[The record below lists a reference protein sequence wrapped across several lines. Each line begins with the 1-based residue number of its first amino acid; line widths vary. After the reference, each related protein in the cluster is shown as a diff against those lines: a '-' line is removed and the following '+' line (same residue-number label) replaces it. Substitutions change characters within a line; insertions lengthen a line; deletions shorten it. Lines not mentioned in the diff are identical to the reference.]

1 MSVRIAFVLAAL
13 VLASHSVLL
22 RADPVQVMGSYSG
35 PNWFDGQREA
45 DSGESLGCCTRTEWV
60 AVSCCYTPPGSV
72 GATGVLQGFTLGP
85 VRPGLMTLLID
96 GFWDTDSRDATG
108 SVSGSVV
115 SLADPSHPVT
125 LYSWNFPVPENSWI
139 SQTATFP
146 IELGTSFDVNLSA
159 SIKVG
164 TGDDAGGAL
173 IDQVQISAADV
184 PEPAALGL
192 VCSGLA
198 TCYLLR
204 KRARGTNA

>member
-1 MSVRIAFVLAAL
+1 
-13 VLASHSVLL
+13 
-22 RADPVQVMGSYSG
+22 
-35 PNWFDGQREA
+35 
-45 DSGESLGCCTRTEWV
+45 
-60 AVSCCYTPPGSV
+60 
-72 GATGVLQGFTLGP
+72 
-85 VRPGLMTLLID
+85 MTLFID
-96 GFWDTDSRDATG
+96 GFWDEDSREATG

-125 LYSWNFPVPENSWI
+125 LYSWNSPLPDLGSF

>member
-60 AVSCCYTPPGSV
+60 MVSCCYTPPGSV
-72 GATGVLQGFTLGP
+72 GASGVLQGFTLGP
-85 VRPGLMTLLID
+85 VRSGLMTLLIS
-96 GFWDTDSRDATG
+96 GEWVTDSRDATG

-125 LYSWNFPVPENSWI
+125 LYSWNFPSPENSWI

-146 IELGTSFDVNLSA
+146 IELGTSFTVNLSA
-159 SIKVG
+159 SINVG
-164 TGDDAGGAL
+164 SGYAAGGAL
-173 IDQVQISAADV
+173 VDEVQISAADV

>member
-1 MSVRIAFVLAAL
+1 
-13 VLASHSVLL
+13 
-22 RADPVQVMGSYSG
+22 
-35 PNWFDGQREA
+35 
-45 DSGESLGCCTRTEWV
+45 
-60 AVSCCYTPPGSV
+60 
-72 GATGVLQGFTLGP
+72 
-85 VRPGLMTLLID
+85 MTLLIS
-96 GFWDTDSRDATG
+96 GFWGTDSHWATG

-125 LYSWNFPVPENSWI
+125 LYSWNFPVDEWSL
-139 SQTATFP
+139 SATFP

-159 SIKVG
+159 SIYVGAG
-164 TGDDAGGAL
+164 TGGETGGAVV
-173 IDQVQISAADV
+173 DRVQISAADV